1 MTKEQ
6 NKAICEWLDER
17 FWLAKDRDARMG
29 NENGKEFL
37 PNNADYIYYKGII
50 DALENLGFTWVREN
64 GKHRFWKA

>member
-17 FWLAKDRDARMG
+17 FEIAVRHDKEMG
-29 NENGKEFL
+29 NENGTEFL
-37 PNNADYIYYKGII
+37 PNNANYIYYKGII
-50 DALENLGFTWVREN
+50 DTLQNLGFAWVRED